1 MVEWL
6 GLPKKAHQ
14 IEAVVQRA
22 LAKGARTPD
31 LGERQDGGCDGGRER
46 IFERIGRPLGAATF
60 ALIKWCAIRKGISC
74 RFLPEKEA

>member
-31 LGERQDGGCDGGRER
+31 LGERQDGGCDKGRER
-46 IFERIGRPLGAATF
+46 ILGALEGLSVLLFYICLTKTACNSKRNIMSVFT
-60 ALIKWCAIRKGISC
+60 
-74 RFLPEKEA
+74 

>member
-14 IEAVVQRA
+14 IEAVVQRS

-31 LGERQDGGCDGGRER
+31 LGERQDGGCDGGGER
-46 IFERIGRPLGAATF
+46 IFEHMGRPIGAAAF
-60 ALIKWCAIRKGISC
+60 VSLK
-74 RFLPEKEA
+74 